1 MTLTIFKN
9 DDFETI
15 GFKVTEKV
23 YDGKFLRHEEITIQ
37 THGIQSGWRKDVPMT
52 KENIELTQRIMRLEA
67 KMSILND
74 AMADWFKIAE
84 ENNIKHNGV
93 NFSRIDDKKD
103 NIKRSIE
110 YALSL
115 LN

>member
-15 GFKVTEKV
+15 GFKVTERV
-23 YDGKFLRHEEITIQ
+23 YNNKFMRHEDMKIQ
-37 THGIQSGWRKDVPMT
+37 THGIQMGWSKEVCMT
-52 KENIELTQRIMRLEA
+52 RENIELTQRIMRLEA
-67 KMSILND
+67 KLSILND
-74 AMADWFKIAE
+74 AMSDWFKIAE
-84 ENNIKHNGV
+84 QNNIKHDGI

-110 YALSL
+110 YALSQIQ
-115 LN
+115 